1 MSQNIVIYHKNCLD
15 GTCAAWVASQY
26 LDKGTTYIAVEY
38 SKPLEHQM
46 ILPPQREAA
55 EDITLYILDWCPIM
69 EDLDAYCDIF
79 DKVILIDHHESAIKK
94 LIEHYK
100 SPLEKQSNG
109 NYKFQDQPKNL
120 EVFLALNNEWSGA
133 MGTAIWF
140 HMNKSDPT
148 KSDTDNNYLRD
159 HWLVKAVDDRDRWQ
173 FKLPL
178 TKEINEGLF
187 NLGFDL
193 GTWQEYVTFN
203 EATKEYLA
211 TVGTILIQKKNKDVQ
226 SIIQSSAII
235 DDNAEKI
242 IFCNCPYLLASEV
255 GNILAKDYRMA
266 VLWFMDKEGQISV
279 SLRSNSNTP
288 DWINCSKIAQKLDG
302 GGHANAA
309 GFKAN
314 TSFEDMVIALDN
326 AVVDTEQSIIPF

>member
-69 EDLDAYCDIF
+69 EDLDACCDIF

-140 HMNKSDPT
+140 DR
-148 KSDTDNNYLRD
+148 NYNIGERKQLVLQD
-159 HWLVKAVDDRDRWQ
+159 HWLVGAVDDRDRWQ
-173 FKLPL
+173 FKYSD
-178 TKEINEGLF
+178 TKILNEALFHLGF
-187 NLGFDL
+187 NLKN
-193 GTWQEYVTFN
+193 WQKQPFN
-203 EATKEYLA
+203 QESYDEFILM
-211 TVGTILIQKKNKDVQ
+211 GEILIEKKQKEVQ
-226 SIIQSSAII
+226 QIIESSAVL
-235 DDNAEKI
+235 DNNAEKV
-242 IFCNCPYLLASEV
+242 IFCNCPYHLASEV
-255 GNILAKDYRMA
+255 GNILAKEYRMA

-288 DWINCSKIAQKLDG
+288 DWINCSKIATALGG

-309 GFKAN
+309 GFKMNA
-314 TSFEDMVIALDN
+314 SFEEVVCALDD
-326 AVVDTEQSIIPF
+326 ALIDTDQSKEFPY